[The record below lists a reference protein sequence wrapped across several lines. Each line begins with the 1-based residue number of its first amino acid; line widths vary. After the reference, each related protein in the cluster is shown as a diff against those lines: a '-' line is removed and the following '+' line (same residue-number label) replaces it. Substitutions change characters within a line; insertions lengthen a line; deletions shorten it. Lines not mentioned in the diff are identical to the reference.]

1 MRRPALP
8 LALAALFAL
17 ASFSL
22 APARPANAAAGDQR
36 IGYELP
42 DIGPGSGAGI
52 VFVDALQQSSPWSS
66 TSADA
71 LALDQLGN
79 VASLRVGQ
87 AAERTIYTTES
98 YPAGDYTLLY
108 QGTGKFEAAGG
119 VLEPGSAGRLTLHVV
134 PNAGAGLRL
143 RLIATDA
150 KNPVRDVRLILPGY
164 EAVYAT
170 HPFAPAFVRSLQG
183 WNVLR
188 FAQWSHADSFV
199 GNAVWPARPHVD
211 RPTQISPDGVALE
224 YMVELANQTGADP
237 WFALP
242 AGATDG
248 YVYGIAD
255 LVHRTLDPR
264 LHAIFQYGNEMW
276 KPGTPGNAYAQMAAH
291 NYRLPGDAQTAAV
304 GWYALRS
311 PKVFEVV
318 RDAFGA
324 DAARV
329 VRVVTGPLADAN
341 GRNTALSILQR
352 DAAHV
357 DAFAVP
363 ATGALGAPGLAATV
377 RLAAAH
383 HLPLF
388 GYAGGETVNPAAGA
402 ARTVARQSLSAWH
415 AAGGTLWVG
424 TPSEFALAG
433 IRDYAAL
440 HPSSHI
446 AGEPAVAI
454 AIGAD
459 RTPVEHPRSVP
470 KPIVGPSKVPALR
483 AKNTLALGGKPGV
496 VGALGTT
503 LARVDLSHEGT
514 LDWVHLGNSPTPDH
528 KSNGQAQIQIS
539 AAGAKP
545 ASTGF
550 ETFGWKDGAAG
561 AGSSTRGVAVRD
573 GAFSLSVPADDS
585 ERVLRVFVGV
595 DRAQGVLTAT
605 LGQHTYS
612 STSLLDRVGN
622 RSGVYTLVYRA
633 DLPGQRLNVTFAEK
647 ANFGGSVALRA
658 ASLAPREIKP
668 SASGGYDV
676 AQYHNDLLR
685 TGWNP
690 NETTLTTA
698 NVASSAFKLLQTLNV
713 DGNVLAQPLYLSQY
727 ALPSQGTHNL
737 LIVATENDS
746 VYEFDAD
753 SGAQLA
759 VASMGTSQASGDVGC
774 GDIRP
779 TYGITSTPA
788 IDRST
793 GTIYLVANTEPSHD
807 NFHTTLH
814 ALDIGTLTDKITP
827 VDLSASVK
835 LSNGGTVAFNNQNQY
850 SRASLAWANNS
861 LYIGIGSH
869 CDDDAGGIVGW
880 LMRYDQNLNQ
890 LAAFPTIED
899 NAGYLLSSVWMSGF
913 APAIGEKGDVFLLT
927 GNGAFDANHNHGH
940 DYGESAIRLKSDLS
954 KVESFFTPHQ
964 WQSWNNYD
972 EDFGSGGL
980 MLLPTQT
987 GPYPL
992 LGVAMGKSSTLY
1004 LLNAKRLG
1012 RESKTDKGAL
1022 QVVNDSGGGVWGG
1035 PTFFSGATG
1044 QFVYYQTSGDSLHA
1058 YQLSQDG
1065 SGIPSLSLTSS
1076 GSVGAGYGGSTPIVS
1091 SNGQAVGTGIVWLV
1105 ERGSPN
1111 LTLEAY
1117 DASDVSSLLFQSTA
1131 GTWSNPQNNGFV
1143 TPLVANGK
1151 VYVPATNTVTMFG
1164 LSQ

>member
-433 IRDYAAL
+433 IRIPRRTSRANPPLRSRSA
-440 HPSSHI
+440 PIARRSNIPGAFPNRSS
-446 AGEPAVAI
+446 GL
-454 AIGAD
+454 
-459 RTPVEHPRSVP
+459 RKYPRSEP
-470 KPIVGPSKVPALR
+470 RIR
-483 AKNTLALGGKPGV
+483 
-496 VGALGTT
+496 
-503 LARVDLSHEGT
+503 SH
-514 LDWVHLGNSPTPDH
+514 
-528 KSNGQAQIQIS
+528 S
-539 AAGAKP
+539 AASP
-545 ASTGF
+545 ASS
-550 ETFGWKDGAAG
+550 EPSARRSRA
-561 AGSSTRGVAVRD
+561 SISRTRARWIG
-573 GAFSLSVPADDS
+573 
-585 ERVLRVFVGV
+585 
-595 DRAQGVLTAT
+595 
-605 LGQHTYS
+605 
-612 STSLLDRVGN
+612 STSATRRPPTTNRTVKPRSKSRRPERSRPRPASKPSVG
-622 RSGVYTLVYRA
+622 RTAPRA
-633 DLPGQRLNVTFAEK
+633 PAAR
-647 ANFGGSVALRA
+647 RA
-658 ASLAPREIKP
+658 ASRC
-668 SASGGYDV
+668 
-676 AQYHNDLLR
+676 
-685 TGWNP
+685 
-690 NETTLTTA
+690 
-698 NVASSAFKLLQTLNV
+698 
-713 DGNVLAQPLYLSQY
+713 
-727 ALPSQGTHNL
+727 
-737 LIVATENDS
+737 AT
-746 VYEFDAD
+746 V
-753 SGAQLA
+753 
-759 VASMGTSQASGDVGC
+759 
-774 GDIRP
+774 
-779 TYGITSTPA
+779 
-788 IDRST
+788 RS
-793 GTIYLVANTEPSHD
+793 
-807 NFHTTLH
+807 
-814 ALDIGTLTDKITP
+814 
-827 VDLSASVK
+827 
-835 LSNGGTVAFNNQNQY
+835 
-850 SRASLAWANNS
+850 R
-861 LYIGIGSH
+861 
-869 CDDDAGGIVGW
+869 
-880 LMRYDQNLNQ
+880 
-890 LAAFPTIED
+890 
-899 NAGYLLSSVWMSGF
+899 
-913 APAIGEKGDVFLLT
+913 
-927 GNGAFDANHNHGH
+927 
-940 DYGESAIRLKSDLS
+940 
-954 KVESFFTPHQ
+954 
-964 WQSWNNYD
+964 
-972 EDFGSGGL
+972 
-980 MLLPTQT
+980 
-987 GPYPL
+987 
-992 LGVAMGKSSTLY
+992 
-1004 LLNAKRLG
+1004 
-1012 RESKTDKGAL
+1012 
-1022 QVVNDSGGGVWGG
+1022 
-1035 PTFFSGATG
+1035 
-1044 QFVYYQTSGDSLHA
+1044 
-1058 YQLSQDG
+1058 
-1065 SGIPSLSLTSS
+1065 
-1076 GSVGAGYGGSTPIVS
+1076 
-1091 SNGQAVGTGIVWLV
+1091 
-1105 ERGSPN
+1105 
-1111 LTLEAY
+1111 
-1117 DASDVSSLLFQSTA
+1117 
-1131 GTWSNPQNNGFV
+1131 
-1143 TPLVANGK
+1143 
-1151 VYVPATNTVTMFG
+1151 
-1164 LSQ
+1164 

>member
-363 ATGALGAPGLAATV
+363 ATGALGVPTHSV
-377 RLAAAH
+377 
-383 HLPLF
+383 P
-388 GYAGGETVNPAAGA
+388 PAAC
-402 ARTVARQSLSAWH
+402 Q
-415 AAGGTLWVG
+415 
-424 TPSEFALAG
+424 
-433 IRDYAAL
+433 
-440 HPSSHI
+440 
-446 AGEPAVAI
+446 
-454 AIGAD
+454 
-459 RTPVEHPRSVP
+459 
-470 KPIVGPSKVPALR
+470 
-483 AKNTLALGGKPGV
+483 
-496 VGALGTT
+496 
-503 LARVDLSHEGT
+503 
-514 LDWVHLGNSPTPDH
+514 
-528 KSNGQAQIQIS
+528 
-539 AAGAKP
+539 
-545 ASTGF
+545 
-550 ETFGWKDGAAG
+550 
-561 AGSSTRGVAVRD
+561 
-573 GAFSLSVPADDS
+573 
-585 ERVLRVFVGV
+585 
-595 DRAQGVLTAT
+595 
-605 LGQHTYS
+605 
-612 STSLLDRVGN
+612 
-622 RSGVYTLVYRA
+622 
-633 DLPGQRLNVTFAEK
+633 
-647 ANFGGSVALRA
+647 
-658 ASLAPREIKP
+658 
-668 SASGGYDV
+668 
-676 AQYHNDLLR
+676 
-685 TGWNP
+685 
-690 NETTLTTA
+690 
-698 NVASSAFKLLQTLNV
+698 
-713 DGNVLAQPLYLSQY
+713 
-727 ALPSQGTHNL
+727 
-737 LIVATENDS
+737 
-746 VYEFDAD
+746 AD
-753 SGAQLA
+753 S
-759 VASMGTSQASGDVGC
+759 D
-774 GDIRP
+774 
-779 TYGITSTPA
+779 
-788 IDRST
+788 
-793 GTIYLVANTEPSHD
+793 
-807 NFHTTLH
+807 
-814 ALDIGTLTDKITP
+814 
-827 VDLSASVK
+827 
-835 LSNGGTVAFNNQNQY
+835 
-850 SRASLAWANNS
+850 
-861 LYIGIGSH
+861 
-869 CDDDAGGIVGW
+869 
-880 LMRYDQNLNQ
+880 
-890 LAAFPTIED
+890 
-899 NAGYLLSSVWMSGF
+899 
-913 APAIGEKGDVFLLT
+913 
-927 GNGAFDANHNHGH
+927 
-940 DYGESAIRLKSDLS
+940 
-954 KVESFFTPHQ
+954 
-964 WQSWNNYD
+964 
-972 EDFGSGGL
+972 
-980 MLLPTQT
+980 
-987 GPYPL
+987 
-992 LGVAMGKSSTLY
+992 
-1004 LLNAKRLG
+1004 
-1012 RESKTDKGAL
+1012 
-1022 QVVNDSGGGVWGG
+1022 
-1035 PTFFSGATG
+1035 
-1044 QFVYYQTSGDSLHA
+1044 
-1058 YQLSQDG
+1058 
-1065 SGIPSLSLTSS
+1065 
-1076 GSVGAGYGGSTPIVS
+1076 
-1091 SNGQAVGTGIVWLV
+1091 
-1105 ERGSPN
+1105 
-1111 LTLEAY
+1111 
-1117 DASDVSSLLFQSTA
+1117 
-1131 GTWSNPQNNGFV
+1131 
-1143 TPLVANGK
+1143 
-1151 VYVPATNTVTMFG
+1151 
-1164 LSQ
+1164 